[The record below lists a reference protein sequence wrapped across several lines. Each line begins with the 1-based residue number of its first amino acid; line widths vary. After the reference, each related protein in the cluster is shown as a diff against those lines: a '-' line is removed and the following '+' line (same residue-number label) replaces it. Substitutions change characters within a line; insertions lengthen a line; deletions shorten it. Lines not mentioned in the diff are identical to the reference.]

1 MTEKTNPRMLKVW
14 REAHL
19 RCVREH
25 DLDLTTRQMSVLLT
39 VYMTDPPHTVRGLAS
54 LLDVTKPV
62 ITRALDTMG
71 QLGLVKRKRDEN
83 DKRSVLIQRTV
94 KGAVYLSELSDRIV
108 EADKA
113 IPQDEEEAAAKPEQ
127 KEVARQAEAQPETV

>member
-19 RCVREH
+19 QCVRSH
-25 DLDLTTRQMSVLLT
+25 DVDLTSRQMSVLLS
-39 VYMTDPPHTVRGLAS
+39 VYMTEPPHTVRGLAA
-54 LLDVTKPV
+54 LLNVTKPV

-71 QLGLVKRKRDEN
+71 QLGLIKRKRDEA
-83 DKRSVLIQRTV
+83 DKRSVLVQRTV

-108 EADKA
+108 EADKV
-113 IPQDEEEAAAKPEQ
+113 IPHDDDP
-127 KEVARQAEAQPETV
+127 QAENA